1 MRILGTARRALGF
14 GHVHPAEVSAPELLR
29 LQAACRNVTKPSKL
43 YASLLA
49 NPNRI
54 IAFRDLERMLRAAGF
69 ELKRRKGSHRTY
81 KHPAIATVLTIQPNG
96 KDAEPYQVDA
106 FIVIVEANG
115 LELDS

>member
-1 MRILGTARRALGF
+1 
-14 GHVHPAEVSAPELLR
+14 
-29 LQAACRNVTKPSKL
+29 VTKPSKL

-49 NPNRI
+49 NPNQI

-69 ELKRRKGSHRTY
+69 EMKRRKGSHRTY
-81 KHPAIATVLTIQPNG
+81 KHPAVPAVLTIQPNG

-106 FIVIVEANG
+106 FIAIMETNG

>member
-1 MRILGTARRALGF
+1 M
-14 GHVHPAEVSAPELLR
+14 
-29 LQAACRNVTKPSKL
+29 TKPSRL

-49 NPNRI
+49 NPNRV

-81 KHPAIATVLTIQPNG
+81 KHPAVPAVLTIQPNG

-106 FIVIVEANG
+106 FIVMVQANG
-115 LELDS
+115 LEFDS

>member
-1 MRILGTARRALGF
+1 M
-14 GHVHPAEVSAPELLR
+14 
-29 LQAACRNVTKPSKL
+29 TKPSKL

-49 NPNRI
+49 NPNQI

-69 ELKRRKGSHRTY
+69 EPKRQKGSHRTD
-81 KHPAIATVLTIQPNG
+81 KHPAVAGVLTVQPNG

-106 FIVIVEANG
+106 FLTMVAANG